1 MASLH
6 PKTPTSFQVSS
17 DMVGKRLDRVIYEWN
32 PEHSRTFWQRLI
44 QQGHIR
50 LNGRAVKSGTIVQ
63 TGDEITIDFID
74 LPAPLPPL
82 IEGSV
87 DTKWIVYQDDYL
99 IVVNKPRQLVVHPSR
114 GHENDSVVHR
124 LLPLLPYQGE
134 DFRPGVVH
142 RLDRDT
148 TGLLVLARSEDV
160 KAKLSQMIQQRQVHR
175 DYIAVIQGHMTP
187 SHGIIDAPIG
197 RHLRNRLKMAIVK
210 NGREART
217 RYYTLATWG
226 SQSLVQ
232 LSLDTGRTH
241 QIRVHLS
248 SMGHYVIGDPLYGPT
263 SETGPGQL
271 LHAMRLAFLHPVTQV
286 PLCFWTYPPSDWK
299 TMIQE
304 DEPVDIISPSVFHA
318 SIPPCPDIS
327 TRQLLIEGL
336 GLLI

>member
-6 PKTPTSFQVSS
+6 PKTPTSFQVSP
-17 DMVGKRLDRVIYEWN
+17 DMVGMRLDRVIYEWN
-32 PEHSRTFWQRLI
+32 PEHSRTFWQRQI
-44 QQGHIR
+44 QQGHVR

-63 TGDEITIDFID
+63 AGDEIAIDFIEQ
-74 LPAPLPPL
+74 PAPLPPL
-82 IEGSV
+82 IEGTV
-87 DTKWIVYQDDYL
+87 DTEWIVYQDDYL

-124 LLPLLPYQGE
+124 LLPLLPHQGD

-187 SHGIIDAPIG
+187 SNGIIDAPIG

-232 LSLDTGRTH
+232 LSLETGRTH

-248 SMGHYVIGDPLYGPT
+248 SMGHYVVGDPLYGPA

-271 LHAMRLAFLHPVTQV
+271 LHAMRLAFLHPVTHV

-299 TMIQE
+299 TVIQE
-304 DEPVDIISPSVFHA
+304 AGPVDITSPSVFHA
-318 SIPPCPDIS
+318 SLSPCPDIS
-327 TRQLLIEGL
+327 TRQLLRDGL